1 MYPLFIQ
8 FYGNLAEN
16 FYFAK
21 IQIFFIIIGFSN
33 SDFRAQAYSWI
44 LENRNIITFKIS
56 SC

>member
-21 IQIFFIIIGFSN
+21 IQIFFLIIGFSN